1 MKMFLLSKK
10 YYAGGEIT
18 LEFVQ
23 PIEDTEE
30 NKAQRKEIA
39 SSNLILTLGRES
51 KDDFDLGSEY
61 YIDFRKKEL
70 EG

>member
-30 NKAQRKEIA
+30 NKAQRKEIT
-39 SSNLILTLGRES
+39 SSNLILTLGQKA
-51 KDDFDLGSEY
+51 KDEFDLGAEY
-61 YIDFRKKEL
+61 HIDFKKS
-70 EG
+70 EGSV